1 MAGYASEEEEAPCNL
16 DAEVAQFVTKLH
28 ADGLLPAEELDGFS
42 HIPTAC
48 IEASG
53 AYLEQIPKVCRLAIE
68 SQTLSALLALFARLE
83 QEAPGTVGW
92 RAVAGVL
99 TQALHEVEKQT
110 AEAADELR
118 AATVADEADDMDLES
133 SSTEGGE
140 DGEVPP
146 LPPAPQIDYEL
157 FGLPTPPEPAAPES
171 KTGSAPHPRSEGKE
185 RKRRKG
191 NAVPVAATSKLRHS
205 AQLAKWQ
212 AVQQSAMQA
221 EEAAAGARD
230 SEAQRAQQA
239 EEWRLSQL
247 RSGASDGNANF
258 AVSGKRRPVC
268 CCVFAGGG
276 RLAEQTRGKKKE
288 GGKS

>member
-118 AATVADEADDMDLES
+118 AAT
-133 SSTEGGE
+133 
-140 DGEVPP
+140 
-146 LPPAPQIDYEL
+146 PQIDYEL
-157 FGLPTPPEPAAPES
+157 FGLPKPPEPAAPES

-258 AVSGKRRPVC
+258 AETQWTAP
-268 CCVFAGGG
+268 
-276 RLAEQTRGKKKE
+276 E
-288 GGKS
+288 G